1 MNEPWNTLLPSQYRN
16 RVIPP
21 QTFEHHAEPAL
32 RADKIIGFDDGGK
45 RCFYYHSFW
54 LTEEGFDIDEFPI
67 LIEAYYEVIIAWRH
81 QKGHWIKVKS
91 YSNKLDRCN
100 KSLTT
105 LPVELSDEMP
115 C

>member
-1 MNEPWNTLLPSQYRN
+1 MNEPWNILLPSQYRN

-21 QTFEHHAEPAL
+21 LTFEHHAEPVL

-45 RCFYYHSFW
+45 RCFYYHSFL

-67 LIEAYYEVIIAWRH
+67 LIEAYYEVVIAWRH